1 MGKTLKPPPRS
12 LKELKK
18 EGHDRGLA
26 NLETLDKAS
35 RDKLIKEKRSQ
46 LLLNIWDAHGMGR
59 SIEKASILLVGSS
72 GVGKSSTIN
81 HLFGLSEEES
91 ITFAKTSDSKSE
103 TRTTTEYVIEV
114 DSPVRFEA
122 SGLKLGLV
130 DTPGFNDTDGTRQD
144 ACNFYSIREFY
155 DKHMKGCKPNL
166 VLILI
171 QATDTRIQGENSNL
185 AKSLRCLKSLELI
198 DTKYPNVVAVLT
210 WSTAL
215 GEKKAKYTKN
225 ITRKKEI
232 VKETVFEFL
241 NVHAPVV
248 ALENEI
254 EDLEEDGEF
263 TILPD
268 GTRQVKNLYSACEQV
283 MKKSGDLY
291 GHLIFNEAFNLGK
304 KKVSRGKRIQAKN
317 AKVSKLS
324 KEENEFSEFFTQALA
339 GGTPDPLVHEAKE
352 FIEKE
357 NLKDNKNITEIQSL
371 VGSLKK
377 MGVNDL
383 NDLNYIS
390 SKGMKLK
397 HHDEISGNGEKFLNS
412 MGVKDTTYHVGQDS
426 AAVIAQGYNILND
439 SIVPSQIFSY
449 KESDTKYGIAIP
461 SLAQLKPVNETQTF
475 MFSYDTKE
483 KLIQDRLA
491 HLNISLNVDVSKFNF
506 SAKAGFNLNSS
517 TSTDA
522 HSYSKE
528 LSFYLEER
536 MFELSMGNFM
546 SNDIVLTEDFKNAVK
561 NLPKVFNVEDAG
573 VRSKF
578 EQFFDRWGHFVVT
591 KAIGGGSVE
600 LRVNTSS
607 FSSQLKDVNSIKGS
621 LIASFN
627 SGFFNT
633 DASVDG
639 SDGNSKTVTSKQIF
653 DSSTVKWSGGAR
665 EFHKK
670 RTIGDEHMM
679 DTWRNSLIT
688 SPTMLTTDMY
698 LEPISTLIQ
707 LVDETK
713 CDAAYESLKDFLG
726 GKFDVVA
733 KRQAD
738 AKEAERKR
746 KEAEAEAERKR
757 KEEEANTRAKTTQS
771 TPSNNGKGGGCIHLD
786 STTKVLRDGAE
797 ITLQLKELVVGDEVL
812 GYDIKKKTPV
822 YTKLIMWAHTDKI
835 TPTKFLHLELKDG
848 SGIKLTMEHLI
859 MVGESYCTKM
869 AQYVE
874 EGDLLFKKNVGFLKV
889 LKISEV
895 VETGFCCPITESGN
909 IMVNGILTSCYANL
923 SDICIFGKTLISAQ
937 TVGRIVSAPF
947 MAYRK
952 ISKDNGKAMVSD
964 THYHPYVMFL
974 RTVFRPLI
982 SY

>member
-12 LKELKK
+12 YKELVK
-18 EGHDRGLA
+18 ECHDRGLT
-26 NLETLDKAS
+26 NQTLDKAS
-35 RDKLIKEKRSQ
+35 RDKLIKQKRSQ
-46 LLLNIWDAHGMGR
+46 LLLNIWDAYRLGR

-114 DSPVRFEA
+114 DSPVRFET

-130 DTPGFNDTDGTRQD
+130 DTPGFNDTDGTKQD

-185 AKSLRCLKSLELI
+185 AKSLRCLKSLKLI

-215 GEKKAKYTKN
+215 GERQAKFTKN

-232 VKETVFEFL
+232 VKETIFEFL

-304 KKVSRGKRIQAKN
+304 KKVSQGKRMHAKN

-324 KEENEFSEFFTQALA
+324 KEENEFFEFFTQALA

-377 MGVNDL
+377 MGVCDL
-383 NDLNYIS
+383 KDLNYIS

-397 HHDEISGNGEKFLNS
+397 HQDEISGNGEKFLNF

-439 SIVPSQIFSY
+439 SIVPSQIFLY
-449 KESDTKYGIAIP
+449 QESDTKYGIAIP
-461 SLAQLKPVNETQTF
+461 ALAKLKPVNETQTF

-491 HLNISLNVDVSKFNF
+491 HLNVSLNVDVSKFNF

-517 TSTDA
+517 TSADA
-522 HSYSKE
+522 HSKE

-561 NLPKVFNVEDAG
+561 NLPKEFNVEDAG

-607 FSSQLKDVNSIKGS
+607 LSSQFKDVNSIKGS

-639 SDGNSKTVTSKQIF
+639 SDGNSQTVTSKQIF

-707 LVDETK
+707 LADKTK

-738 AKEAERKR
+738 EKEAERKR
-746 KEAEAEAERKR
+746 KEAQAEAERKR
-757 KEEEANTRAKTTQS
+757 QQEEANTRAKTTQS
-771 TPSNNGKGGGCIHLD
+771 TPENEGGGGGCIHLD
-786 STTKVLRDGAE
+786 STTRVLRDGAE
-797 ITLQLKELVVGDEVL
+797 MSLKLKELVVGDMVL
-812 GYDIKKKTPV
+812 GYDPKKKTPV
-822 YTKLIMWAHTDKI
+822 FTELIMWAHTDKI
-835 TPTKFLHLELKDG
+835 TPTEFLHLELEDG
-848 SGIKLTMEHLI
+848 SGIKLTMEHLM
-859 MVGESYCTKM
+859 MVGESYRTKM
-869 AQYVE
+869 AKDVE
-874 EGDLLFKKNVGFLKV
+874 EGDLLFKKNVGFMKV
-889 LKISEV
+889 SKISQV

-952 ISKDNGKAMVSD
+952 ISKDDGKAMVSD
-964 THYHPYVMFL
+964 THYHPYIMFL
-974 RTVFRPLI
+974 RKAFRPLI

>member
-12 LKELKK
+12 LKELAK
-18 EGHDRGLA
+18 ECHDR
-26 NLETLDKAS
+26 NLTNNTLDKAS
-35 RDKLIKEKRSQ
+35 RDELIKEKRSQ
-46 LLLNIWDAHGMGR
+46 LLLNIWDAHRMGR

-81 HLFGLSEEES
+81 HLFGLSEEQS

-130 DTPGFNDTDGTRQD
+130 DTPGFNDTDGTKQD

-171 QATDTRIQGENSNL
+171 QATDTRIQGENSSL
-185 AKSLRCLKSLELI
+185 AKSLRCLKSLKLI

-210 WSTAL
+210 WTTAL
-215 GEKKAKYTKN
+215 GEKPAKYTKN

-232 VKETVFEFL
+232 VKETIFEFL

-304 KKVSRGKRIQAKN
+304 KKVSQGKRIQAKN

-324 KEENEFSEFFTQALA
+324 KEENEFFEFFTQALA
-339 GGTPDPLVHEAKE
+339 GGTPDPLVHKAKE
-352 FIEKE
+352 FIETE
-357 NLKDNKNITEIQSL
+357 NLKDNKNVTEIQAL
-371 VGSLKK
+371 VGALKK
-377 MGVNDL
+377 MGVCDL
-383 NDLNYIS
+383 KDLSYIS

-397 HHDEISGNGEKFLNS
+397 HQDEISGNGEKFLNS
-412 MGVKDTTYHVGQDS
+412 IGVKDTTYRVTQGS

-439 SIVPSQIFSY
+439 SIVASEIFSY
-449 KESDTKYGIAIP
+449 EVSDTKYGIAIP
-461 SLAQLKPVNETQTF
+461 ALAKLTPVNESRTF
-475 MFSYDTKE
+475 MSSYDTEE

-491 HLNISLNVDVSKFNF
+491 HLNVSLNVDVTKFKLA
-506 SAKAGFNLNSS
+506 AKAGFNLNSS
-517 TSTDA
+517 TSASTDTQ
-522 HSYSKE
+522 SKE

-536 MFELSMGNFM
+536 LFELSMGNFM
-546 SNDIVLTEDFKNAVK
+546 SDGIVLTEDFEKAVMT
-561 NLPKVFNVEDAG
+561 LPEKFDVEDAE

-578 EQFFDRWGHFVVT
+578 EQFFNRWGHFVVT

-600 LRVNTSS
+600 LRVDTSS

-639 SDGNSKTVTSKQIF
+639 SDSNSQTVTSKQIF
-653 DSSTVKWSGGAR
+653 DSSTEKWSGGAR

-698 LEPISTLIQ
+698 LEPISTLIRKA
-707 LVDETK
+707 DETK
-713 CDAAYESLKDFLG
+713 GDAAYQSLKDFLG
-726 GKFDVVA
+726 GKFDVATNGQVNA
-733 KRQAD
+733 I
-738 AKEAERKR
+738 EAEPKAEQ
-746 KEAEAEAERKR
+746 EAG
-757 KEEEANTRAKTTQS
+757 NTRDGITQS
-771 TPSNNGKGGGCIHLD
+771 TPPNEGNGGECIHLD
-786 STTKVLRDGAE
+786 STTQVLRDGAE
-797 ITLQLKELVVGDEVL
+797 ITLKLKELVVGDVVL
-812 GYDIKKKTPV
+812 GYDTIKKTPV
-822 YTKLIMWAHTDKI
+822 YTKLIMWAHTDTI
-835 TPTKFLHLELKDG
+835 TQTKFLHLELEDG

-859 MVGESYCTKM
+859 MVGASYRPKM
-869 AQYVE
+869 AKHVE
-874 EGDLLFKKNVGFLKV
+874 QGDLLFKKNVGFLKV
-889 LKISEV
+889 SKISQA

-937 TVGRIVSAPF
+937 TAGRIATAPF

-952 ISKDNGKAMVSD
+952 ISKENGKAMESD
-964 THYHPYVMFL
+964 THYHPYIMFL
-974 RTVFRPLI
+974 RKTFRPLI